1 MRSFILIEM
10 VKTLKDKPANFIPFV
25 RKTGRKLRDAIMMF
39 IDTKES
45 TLVIEKDEISLFK
58 GKTYENK
65 VSVCI
70 GSIKRILRN
79 RQNEF
84 IIGTNHDKTEIYIV
98 RT

>member
-1 MRSFILIEM
+1 M
-10 VKTLKDKPANFIPFV
+10 VKTLKERPANFIPFV
-25 RKTGRKLRDAIMMF
+25 RKTGRKLRDAIIMF

-70 GSIKRILRN
+70 GSIRRILRK
-79 RQNEF
+79 RQGEF
-84 IIGTNHDKTEIYIV
+84 VIGTNHDKTEIYIV
-98 RT
+98 RK

>member
-1 MRSFILIEM
+1 
-10 VKTLKDKPANFIPFV
+10 
-25 RKTGRKLRDAIMMF
+25 MF

-70 GSIKRILRN
+70 GSIKRILRK

-98 RT
+98 RK